1 MQVMLIAFQ
10 ALDVAEM
17 KKYIEKC
24 VALLEEGG
32 DWERKNKLKVYEGVY
47 FIMIRDFKSAAV
59 KLLDCMSTFN
69 APEVIDFDTL
79 IFYTVLSSMMTLGRA
94 DIKKKVMKNS
104 EVLSVIK
111 DNVSLNNFLNSYY
124 TCDYSC
130 FFRVLIDIVKDIE
143 KDRILSSHRKF
154 MLKELRIMIYT
165 QFLESYKNVTLDHMA
180 KAFGVSVKFLD
191 KELSEFI
198 SARRLHCKIDKVR
211 NLIEYERIDHRTT
224 DYKRAISEGEVILN
238 RIQRLSRVI
247 DV

>member
-1 MQVMLIAFQ
+1 MQIMLIAFQ
-10 ALDVAEM
+10 ASDLVEM

-47 FIMIRDFKSAAV
+47 FIMVRDFKSAAE

-69 APEVIDFDTL
+69 APEVVDFDTL
-79 IFYTVLSSMMTLGRA
+79 IFYTVLASMMTLERG

-111 DNVSLNNFLNSYY
+111 DNVPLNNFLNAYY
-124 TCDYSC
+124 TCDYSQ
-130 FFRVLIDIVKDIE
+130 FFRVMIDVVKDVE
-143 KDRILSSHRKF
+143 TDRIMSSHRKF
-154 MLKELRIMIYT
+154 IIKELRIMIYT

-191 KELSEFI
+191 KELSDFI

-211 NLIEYERIDHRTT
+211 NIIEYEKIDHRTT
-224 DYKRAISEGEVILN
+224 DYKRAIREGEVILN